1 MTPGETAQPV
11 SDEVP
16 AESEARALCIVRNA
30 TTSQAMPPEATT
42 LLLLAPTAAGEMTE
56 RVGRPFRYTTD
67 SLELLLQTVTGGG
80 DTVVVPFCEDQT
92 PHDMGSYKEGVSH
105 NVLAIYDRNREPSKR
120 LMEPEPEPENGHPFS
135 GTAAS
140 ETQYW
145 VGSSRGAAGESKC
158 SPLDTMG
165 ATDDCRN
172 NASSVGFVNRAMT
185 CNPHRRLQSL
195 YMAPEFS
202 DAPYRRDFDGTEL
215 AAAKS
220 IPSQL
225 QKLFRLLRISSWP
238 AIGTTLLTTN
248 FGWDSSEA
256 WQQQHVQE
264 LCPVMLYAL
273 EHKFKR
279 TDQAKLIF
287 QLCQVIRRAQLGAP
301 SVARRASPSWEGPLV
316 VETFGSGMS
325 YNSVQEALQD
335 FVTPVTMHGSNQ
347 CHCKWCGR
355 RCDTHKGLPV
365 ATYMLA
371 TLTKCPYLELI
382 MHHLYLVFFL
392 SARILNVLFSSYI
405 LRGHFVGVCII
416 VPPAL

>member
-1 MTPGETAQPV
+1 MTLGETAQPV

-16 AESEARALCIVRNA
+16 AESEARALCIVRSA

-80 DTVVVPFCEDQT
+80 DTMVVHFCEDQT
-92 PHDMGSYKEGVSH
+92 PHDMGSYTAGVSH

-135 GTAAS
+135 GTAAL

-165 ATDDCRN
+165 ATDGCRN

-215 AAAKS
+215 AAANS

-225 QKLFRLLRISSWP
+225 QLFRLLRISSWP
-238 AIGTTLLTTN
+238 AIGTTLRLGQQRSLAAAPRAGTVPSDALRP
-248 FGWDSSEA
+248 GAQVQAHGPGQAHLPALSSDTEDP
-256 WQQQHVQE
+256 VR
-264 LCPVMLYAL
+264 CP
-273 EHKFKR
+273 ECGS
-279 TDQAKLIF
+279 Q
-287 QLCQVIRRAQLGAP
+287 
-301 SVARRASPSWEGPLV
+301 SVSFLDVPLV
-316 VETFGSGMS
+316 MQIFGSGKS
-325 YNSVQEALQD
+325 YDSVQAAVRPVLPR
-335 FVTPVTMHGSNQ
+335 TPWT
-347 CHCKWCGR
+347 GR
-355 RCDTHKGLPV
+355 ISPTANGAAAS
-365 ATYMLA
+365 ATP
-371 TLTKCPYLELI
+371 T
-382 MHHLYLVFFL
+382 
-392 SARILNVLFSSYI
+392 
-405 LRGHFVGVCII
+405 RG
-416 VPPAL
+416 